1 MKDSNLMDIIQRLG
15 GSTCVGKALG
25 VAPQAVSQW
34 MHRQGRGV
42 PIERVLALIRF
53 GKEQKVLITP
63 QQVRPDLDWDAL
75 RKEMK

>member
-34 MHRQGRGV
+34 MHRQGNGI

-63 QQVRPDLDWDAL
+63 QQLRPDLDWDAL